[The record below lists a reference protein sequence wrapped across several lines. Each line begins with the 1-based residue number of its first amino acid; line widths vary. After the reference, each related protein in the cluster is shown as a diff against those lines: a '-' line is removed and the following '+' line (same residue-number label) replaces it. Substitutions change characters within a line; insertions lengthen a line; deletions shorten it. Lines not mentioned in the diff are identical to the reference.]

1 MLQTVASMLRHR
13 ASMVMAMLKGRA
25 EYCDGV
31 LPGYAL
37 LPGSREVP
45 WRLRRPRLPRGAI
58 FNPLGFGTK
67 SEKEMKELKLK
78 EIKNGRLAMLAFL
91 GMSLQAIFTGVGPFQ
106 NLLDHLSDPVNNN
119 ILTSLKFH

>member
-1 MLQTVASMLRHR
+1 MSPRVGNLRYPGGLWFDPLGYGTG
-13 ASMVMAMLKGRA
+13 SPVKLKG
-25 EYCDGV
+25 
-31 LPGYAL
+31 
-37 LPGSREVP
+37 
-45 WRLRRPRLPRGAI
+45 LR
-58 FNPLGFGTK
+58 T
-67 SEKEMKELKLK
+67 K